1 MYAQLRE
8 KADALARVLWRE
20 HTVYRERG
28 GGVVIR
34 GEHVGRW
41 ISLAPT
47 GGKDRALLRAGRLL
61 DGGTTAPARTEV
73 VVDLTMGTTELAAV
87 CRRLLA
93 EVAAAAE
100 PATTPRGRA
109 GKAPEGPAKERR
121 KAKREQK
128 GKKGKKGKKE
138 KGGAGRT
145 ARAPRPRKERHT
157 GAGSWFVLL
166 CVAGVLG
173 VWLYSLFGGRG
184 Y

>member
-8 KADALARVLWRE
+8 TAAELAGVLWRE

-34 GEHVGRW
+34 GEHVRRW

-73 VVDLTMGTTELAAV
+73 VVDLTAPVAELATV
-87 CRRLLA
+87 CRRMLA

-100 PATTPRGRA
+100 PGPGPSRA
-109 GKAPEGPAKERR
+109 GRPGGGPK
-121 KAKREQK
+121 
-128 GKKGKKGKKE
+128 
-138 KGGAGRT
+138 
-145 ARAPRPRKERHT
+145 RPRKERKPGKARKTRGRHT
-157 GAGSWFVLL
+157 SAGSWVVLAL
-166 CVAGVLG
+166 VGIAVAA
-173 VWLYSLFGGRG
+173 WAYSAFGGPG

>member
-8 KADALARVLWRE
+8 TADELAGVLWRE

-34 GEHVGRW
+34 GEHVRRW

-47 GGKDRALLRAGRLL
+47 GGKDRALLRAGRIL

-73 VVDLTMGTTELAAV
+73 VVDLTAGTAELATV

-100 PATTPRGRA
+100 PAPGPSRAGRPGKPGKREKPGRA
-109 GKAPEGPAKERR
+109 
-121 KAKREQK
+121 
-128 GKKGKKGKKE
+128 
-138 KGGAGRT
+138 
-145 ARAPRPRKERHT
+145 ARAARPGRRPRRERHT
-157 GAGSWFVLL
+157 SPGSWFVLL
-166 CVAGVLG
+166 CVVAVLG
-173 VWLYSLFGGRG
+173 AWLYSLFGR
-184 Y
+184 YPY

>member
-8 KADALARVLWRE
+8 TADELAGILWRE

-61 DGGTTAPARTEV
+61 DGGTTAPARSEII
-73 VVDLTMGTTELAAV
+73 VDLTAGTAELATI

-93 EVAAAAE
+93 DVAAGADTAHG
-100 PATTPRGRA
+100 PSRA
-109 GKAPEGPAKERR
+109 GRPEGKPGKRAKPER
-121 KAKREQK
+121 A
-128 GKKGKKGKKE
+128 
-138 KGGAGRT
+138 
-145 ARAPRPRKERHT
+145 ARATRPGRPRTSRHT
-157 GAGSWFVLL
+157 SLGSWFVLL

-173 VWLYSLFGGRG
+173 VWLYSVFGRPG

>member
-8 KADALARVLWRE
+8 TADELAGVLWRE

-34 GEHVGRW
+34 GEHVRRW

-47 GGKDRALLRAGRLL
+47 GGKDRALLRSGRIL

-73 VVDLTMGTTELAAV
+73 VVDLTAGTAELAAV

-100 PATTPRGRA
+100 PAPGPSRA
-109 GKAPEGPAKERR
+109 GRSP
-121 KAKREQK
+121 K
-128 GKKGKKGKKE
+128 GE
-138 KGGAGRT
+138 KPGRP
-145 ARAPRPRKERHT
+145 ARADRPGRRPRRERHT
-157 GAGSWFVLL
+157 SAGSWFVLL

-173 VWLYSLFGGRG
+173 AWLYSLFGG
-184 Y
+184 YPY

>member
-8 KADALARVLWRE
+8 TADELAGILWRE

-34 GEHVGRW
+34 GEHVRRW

-61 DGGTTAPARTEV
+61 DGGTTAPARSEV
-73 VVDLTMGTTELAAV
+73 VVDLTAGTAELATI

-93 EVAAAAE
+93 DVAAGADMAPDE
-100 PATTPRGRA
+100 GPSRAGWPEGKREKPGRA
-109 GKAPEGPAKERR
+109 
-121 KAKREQK
+121 
-128 GKKGKKGKKE
+128 
-138 KGGAGRT
+138 
-145 ARAPRPRKERHT
+145 ARAAGPGRRPRKERHT

-173 VWLYSLFGGRG
+173 AWLYSLFGGSG

>member
-8 KADALARVLWRE
+8 TADELAGVLWRE

-34 GEHVGRW
+34 GEHVRRW

-47 GGKDRALLRAGRLL
+47 GGKDRALLRAGRIL

-73 VVDLTMGTTELAAV
+73 VVDLTAGTTELAAV

-100 PATTPRGRA
+100 PAPAPGPSRAGRPGKKRKPGRAARAAPPGRRPPRG
-109 GKAPEGPAKERR
+109 
-121 KAKREQK
+121 
-128 GKKGKKGKKE
+128 
-138 KGGAGRT
+138 
-145 ARAPRPRKERHT
+145 PRPPPRAR
-157 GAGSWFVLL
+157 
-166 CVAGVLG
+166 
-173 VWLYSLFGGRG
+173 
-184 Y
+184 

>member
-8 KADALARVLWRE
+8 TADELAGILWRE

-34 GEHVGRW
+34 GEHVRRW

-61 DGGTTAPARTEV
+61 DGGTTAPARSEII
-73 VVDLTMGTTELAAV
+73 VDLTAGTAELATI

-93 EVAAAAE
+93 DVAAGADTAHG
-100 PATTPRGRA
+100 PSRA
-109 GKAPEGPAKERR
+109 GRPEGRSGKRAKPER
-121 KAKREQK
+121 A
-128 GKKGKKGKKE
+128 
-138 KGGAGRT
+138 
-145 ARAPRPRKERHT
+145 ARAARPGRPRTSRHT
-157 GAGSWFVLL
+157 SFGSWFVLL

-173 VWLYSLFGGRG
+173 VWLYSVFGRSG

>member
-8 KADALARVLWRE
+8 TAAELAGVLWRE

-61 DGGTTAPARTEV
+61 DGGTTAPARTEA
-73 VVDLTMGTTELAAV
+73 VVDLTAPVAELATV
-87 CRRLLA
+87 CRRMLA
-93 EVAAAAE
+93 EVAAAAD
-100 PATTPRGRA
+100 PDPGPSRA
-109 GKAPEGPAKERR
+109 GRPGKERKER
-121 KAKREQK
+121 KP
-128 GKKGKKGKKE
+128 KK
-138 KGGAGRT
+138 ARRT
-145 ARAPRPRKERHT
+145 AGSRHT
-157 GAGSWFVLL
+157 GAGSWVVLL
-166 CVAGVLG
+166 LVGVAVAA
-173 VWLYSLFGGRG
+173 WAYSVFGGPG